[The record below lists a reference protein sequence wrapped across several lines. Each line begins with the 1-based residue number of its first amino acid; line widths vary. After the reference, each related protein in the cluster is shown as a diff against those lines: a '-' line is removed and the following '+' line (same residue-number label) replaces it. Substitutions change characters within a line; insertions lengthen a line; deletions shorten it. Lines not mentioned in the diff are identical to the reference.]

1 MEEEI
6 LIKVNPDFA
15 KAMKL
20 SDQFN
25 ANACIN
31 CGTCTALCP
40 IGLGALPRTVFRHAL
55 MGLEDN
61 IIENTNTIFTC
72 LLCGMC
78 EENCPADVTITENIR
93 ALRTYFNRDVFEGKK
108 AQQTSPAIRHILGI
122 LNDNI
127 DKRHSALP
135 LSAKAHTRWAKGL
148 GIPRGGETV
157 LYTGQMYQLIPSV
170 QVMATSLSKFEN
182 SWVTKFFGLGRAINK
197 AINVSRFMARPLRS
211 EQDKYDNMVRNIALL
226 LQSASVEFGYL
237 YEEDL
242 YAGALAYDQG
252 LDKVFEKQARLV
264 AGIFKRRGVRRVITV
279 DPHTTDMLRTAYP
292 KVIDNFDVEVKS
304 YLEVLAEKAP
314 AAFHKAGTD
323 VVIHDSCVYAR
334 HQGIIDEP
342 RMLLKNAG
350 YQINETG
357 DSGKETHCCG
367 GPIESLF
374 PGKAHEIA
382 AERVQQL
389 VASGCPVV
397 TMCPICLINLKSAV
411 GKDGPEIRDISEY
424 LVPLY
429 CSSKIQSKEHMN
441 ARHARTATSGKDSH
455 YSHARR
461 R

>member
-1 MEEEI
+1 MI
-6 LIKVNPDFA
+6 TVNPDFA
-15 KAMKL
+15 KAMRL
-20 SDQFN
+20 SDRFN

-40 IGLGALPRTVFRHAL
+40 IGLGGLPRTVFRHAL

-61 IIENTNTIFTC
+61 IIGNTNTIFTC

-78 EENCPADVTITENIR
+78 EANCPADVTITENIR

-108 AQQTSPAIRHILGI
+108 AQSVSPAIRGILGI

-127 DKRHSALP
+127 ARRHSALP
-135 LSAKAHTRWAKGL
+135 LSTRAHTRWAKGL

-157 LYTGQMYQLIPSV
+157 LYTGQMYQLIPSI
-170 QVMATSLSKFEN
+170 QVMANFLSKFEN
-182 SWVTKFFGLGRAINK
+182 SWVTRFFGLGRAINK
-197 AINVSRFMARPLRS
+197 VINVSRFMARPPRT
-211 EQDKYDNMVRNIALL
+211 EQDKYDNVIRNIALL
-226 LQSASVEFGYL
+226 LQSASVKFGYL

-264 AGIFKRRGVRRVITV
+264 AGIFKRRGVKRIITV
-279 DPHTTDMLRTAYP
+279 DPHTTDMLRSAYP
-292 KVIDNFDVEVKS
+292 KVVDNFDIEVKS
-304 YLEVLAEKAP
+304 YLEVLVEKTP
-314 AAFHKAGTD
+314 TAFHQADAG

-350 YQINETG
+350 YKINEIP
-357 DSGKETHCCG
+357 DSGKDTHCCG

-382 AERVQQL
+382 TERVQQL
-389 VASGCPVV
+389 AAASGPVV
-397 TMCPICLINLKSAV
+397 TMCPICLVNLKSAS
-411 GKDGPEIRDISEY
+411 GQDGPEIRDISEY
-424 LVPLY
+424 LTPLY
-429 CSSKIQSKEHMN
+429 CSSKISSKEHLN
-441 ARHARTATSGKDSH
+441 A
-455 YSHARR
+455 
-461 R
+461 